1 MPEPEQIAREKID
14 HMLKAA
20 GWIIQDRDQMKLVV
34 GPGIAVREF
43 PLYTDTEDG
52 SNIKA
57 IRKKHRTG

>member
-14 HMLKAA
+14 PRLKAA

-43 PLYTDTEDG
+43 PLYTDTEDV
-52 SNIKA
+52 
-57 IRKKHRTG
+57 